1 MADVVDVSTRSRMMS
16 GIRHKDTAPELL
28 VRRSLHAQGFRFRLH
43 VAGLPGRPDIILPKH
58 RAAILVHGCFW
69 HRHPGCRF
77 ATVPATRPEFW
88 AKKFQRN
95 VERDRQSERDLRQ
108 LGWRVATL
116 WECGVRKFDD
126 EALSRLAEWLRSD
139 LKTYED
145 PLPGNVGG
153 TST

>member
-88 AKKFQRN
+88 AEKFKRN
-95 VERDRQSERDLRQ
+95 VERDRQSECELRQ

-126 EALSRLAEWLRSD
+126 EAQARLAEWLRSD
-139 LKTYED
+139 LATVEH
-145 PLPGNVGG
+145 PLPGKAGG

>member
-88 AKKFQRN
+88 AEKFQRN
-95 VERDRQSERDLRQ
+95 VERDRQSERDLRR

-116 WECGVRKFDD
+116 WECGVRRFDGH
-126 EALSRLAEWLRSD
+126 AVNRLTEWLRSD
-139 LKTYED
+139 LETYED
-145 PLPGNVGG
+145 PLPGSEGEALP
-153 TST
+153 